1 MDGPLNVSWVDHF
14 SSVLDD
20 NKTLN
25 IDNGD
30 QLPLSQNVK
39 VLFETD
45 DLAEASPAIVART
58 VCGTLEKLVL

>member
-20 NKTLN
+20 NRVLN

-30 QLPLSQNVK
+30 QLPLSPNVK

-45 DLAEASPAIVART
+45 ELAEASPAIVART
-58 VCGTLEKLVL
+58 VKAGFV